1 MNANTC
7 LYNVHREGGPTNSVF
22 LCVKS
27 ETETTTASS
36 ALHAAKMVEI
46 YVSKNFEHQSIYAVK
61 SWQNGMKSMHSQETV
76 IKCALEG
83 RKVAPANTCR
93 CVYMDA

>member
-1 MNANTC
+1 
-7 LYNVHREGGPTNSVF
+7 
-22 LCVKS
+22 
-27 ETETTTASS
+27 
-36 ALHAAKMVEI
+36 MVEI

-61 SWQNGMKSMHSQETV
+61 SWQNGKKSRHSQEMV

-93 CVYMDA
+93 CVYMDAWELCGNPIYHHIESEHLQFLVSCIYLSARFRLSEIPLS